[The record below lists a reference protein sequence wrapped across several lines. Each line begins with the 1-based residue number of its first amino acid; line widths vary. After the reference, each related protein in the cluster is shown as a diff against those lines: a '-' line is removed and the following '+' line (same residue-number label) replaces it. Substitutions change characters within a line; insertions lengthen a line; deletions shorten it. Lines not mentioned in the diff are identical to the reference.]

1 MTTRRLPPLITI
13 RAFDSYSRM
22 GSVRAAADD
31 LSVSHTVVSR
41 HIQNLEEAVGVKL
54 VRKSGR
60 GLALTREGER
70 FAVKA
75 RRAFDILAEAT
86 AELAHERGDAIH
98 ICCMAGL
105 ATHRLL
111 ARLPDLEASLTGTVV
126 ILQPTTSRPDFA
138 KDEADAEI
146 IYLESPNVAEGLQS
160 ELLMRPRIVPVASP
174 VLLRRFARVGD
185 AEQLLALPLLH
196 EKSTAL
202 WESWLEAVGVGEIPP
217 LRGARLWHGHL
228 TLEAAR
234 LGQGVALVSDSLAAD
249 RIASGELVEVI
260 ESDVQLGGYYFV
272 APIKK
277 WNDPALAKVRAWLA
291 TTLRPAPE
299 RAARR

>member
-1 MTTRRLPPLITI
+1 MPSRRLPPLITI

-70 FAVKA
+70 FAAKA
-75 RRAFDILAEAT
+75 RRAFDILTEAT

-111 ARLPDLEASLTGTVV
+111 TRLPALEASLTGTVV
-126 ILQPTTSRPDFA
+126 ILQPTTSRPDFG

-146 IYLESPNVAEGLQS
+146 IYLENPQVADGLKA
-160 ELLMRPRIVPVASP
+160 ELLMRPRIIPVASP
-174 VLLRRFARVGD
+174 ALLRRFPKVATSG
-185 AEQLLALPLLH
+185 QLLQLPLLH

-202 WESWLEAVGVGEIPP
+202 WESWLESTGLTDIPP
-217 LRGARLWHGHL
+217 LRGTRLWHGHL

-234 LGQGVALVSDSLAAD
+234 LGQGVALVSDSLASD
-249 RIASGELVEVI
+249 RIAAGELVEVVN
-260 ESDVQLGGYYFV
+260 SCVRLGGYYFV
-272 APIKK
+272 APISK
-277 WNDPALAKVRAWLA
+277 WNDPVLAKIRAWLS
-291 TTLRPAPE
+291 TTLLPPPE
-299 RAARR
+299 REQS